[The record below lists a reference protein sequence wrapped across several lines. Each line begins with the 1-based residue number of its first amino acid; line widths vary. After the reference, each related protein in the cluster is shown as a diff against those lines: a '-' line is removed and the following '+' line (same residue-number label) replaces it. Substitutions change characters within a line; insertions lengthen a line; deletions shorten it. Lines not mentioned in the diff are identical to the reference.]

1 MPRQIVV
8 LLICGLPLTFVQAS
22 TNDAEDHTKLE
33 GTWTFVEQENQTK
46 KKEKRPAMRI
56 VFEGTSIAFA
66 AEGKKPAAQGHY
78 KVDPTKNPK
87 TMDIILEQ
95 QGKKTTTLAIYDLS
109 GDTLRIC
116 HFLGP
121 SSFKERPKEFIADKN
136 TVIGT
141 LRRAKK

>member
-1 MPRQIVV
+1 M
-8 LLICGLPLTFVQAS
+8 TFAQAS
-22 TNDAEDHTKLE
+22 SPDAEDHKKLE
-33 GTWTFVEQENQTK
+33 GTWTFVDPSENQAK

-56 VFEGTSIAFA
+56 VFDGTSIAFA
-66 AEGKKPAAQGHY
+66 AEGKKPTAQGEY

-87 TMDIILEQ
+87 TMDIILDQ
-95 QGKKTTTLAIYDLS
+95 QGKKITTLAIYDLS